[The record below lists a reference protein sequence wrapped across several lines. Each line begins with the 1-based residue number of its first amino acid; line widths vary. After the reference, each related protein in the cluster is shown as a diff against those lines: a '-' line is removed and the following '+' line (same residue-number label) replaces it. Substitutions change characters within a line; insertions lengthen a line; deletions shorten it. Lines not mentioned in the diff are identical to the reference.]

1 MQVWNTPL
9 LRASPIAVCRA
20 TFPVRHLGEAISY
33 GSRPAARSVR
43 VHVALIGEQLA
54 TSLRKWADEN
64 CHLGQ
69 V

>member
-1 MQVWNTPL
+1 VQVWNAPL
-9 LRASPIAVCRA
+9 LRGSPIAVWA
-20 TFPVRHLGEAISY
+20 TFPVRHLGETISY

-43 VHVALIGEQLA
+43 AHVASIGEQL
-54 TSLRKWADEN
+54 TNSLQKWADEN